1 MVASGRY
8 HRSVRSVDLARLKDS
23 FPVSFSV
30 AFWGLFIRTFFFF
43 LDLSPSRR
51 RALAQATKPRRRCLA
66 KPPHGCAAASSRLTS
81 RPRLRAP
88 AQPRSAALASPRL
101 RAQLPSPSR
110 AAVPKPAAEPPRLL
124 SISPASSRP
133 SSAGQSL
140 PRLPVFAKCSCPVLP
155 LIGMASFVFQS

>member
-1 MVASGRY
+1 M
-8 HRSVRSVDLARLKDS
+8 DLARLKDS

-30 AFWGLFIRTFFFF
+30 AFWGLFIRTCFFF

-51 RALAQATKPRRRCLA
+51 RALAQATKPRRCCLA

-101 RAQLPSPSR
+101 RAQSPLPSR
-110 AAVPKPAAEPPRLL
+110 AAAPKLRRSIVAKAAGLRLVL
-124 SISPASSRP
+124 LPFSPIDWYGKFCVSI
-133 SSAGQSL
+133 
-140 PRLPVFAKCSCPVLP
+140 
-155 LIGMASFVFQS
+155 LISNCDLDQILNALIPHCIQGI

>member
-8 HRSVRSVDLARLKDS
+8 HQSVRLVDLARLKDS

-30 AFWGLFIRTFFFF
+30 VFWGLFIRTFLFF
-43 LDLSPSRR
+43 LDLSLSRR

-88 AQPRSAALASPRL
+88 AQPRRRS
-101 RAQLPSPSR
+101 LP
-110 AAVPKPAAEPPRLL
+110 VPAAEPRA
-124 SISPASSRP
+124 PA
-133 SSAGQSL
+133 
-140 PRLPVFAKCSCPVLP
+140 
-155 LIGMASFVFQS
+155 